1 MRMPAAFAERPPTH
15 VRFAQRR
22 IACAL
27 HDVWRRTRLRGDGTY
42 QPRLK
47 MVNGVEFDIA
57 SLSFDQLPQMYQIS
71 NLVAART
78 ASRFV
83 EEGYATGRAINSDAF
98 MEEAAK
104 HQHDGWV
111 DDHLDLL
118 VVAHRGDAELLVPY
132 DGLPEV
138 EREKNRAVVR
148 VALCEYETHLRSVFD
163 AGAASASGMHFQT
176 FAHELCALGSE
187 MRAAGELDEDAD
199 ILEIAVAKLLEKYEA
214 RSVAGSMASILLQA
228 KRSVAKAWGRD
239 AALDPAEAQ
248 AAVEKSA
255 EVSDFVRERIASKL
269 HATWRETRLC
279 EDGTYAPRMKELQG
293 LGAVDIASMG
303 FESLPREFQS
313 SNITAARTVGH
324 FIEAMLAVTN
334 QWEAGVQSDHFLEA
348 AAESQHTHWMKENCA
363 WADPAVLVPYGELA
377 EAEKQ
382 KTRSIV
388 RVARDEYVAYL
399 RNAYKR
405 GDAAKHGVDFE
416 TFSCE
421 LAKLASELRSSG
433 ELAKN
438 ADILDVDP
446 DLLSRRAHR
455 EGGPS
460 KAMVS
465 IFGKLKKIAKK
476 TKKKMKKTTKKL
488 AVRMSDSSPLTS
500 PLPSPLLA
508 SQRNLK
514 SMGKSL
520 SLVKL
525 LGRIPG
531 EVRDPKEKSRLLSQI
546 TENVLHPSSVISS
559 DEIEISRGVGYDD
572 DEYCESHSESGP
584 RSASDS
590 DETPEPQAEETSN
603 SGGFGV
609 QMRPAKPTRRTYA
622 SRKPAKP
629 TKPEPAAAALARRG
643 SSLMGQAHEAS
654 SSSAEPPMRVEKLSW
669 LAQQRKKTGKNNAVK
684 VEEKKSKSKSK
695 SKKQKQKQKQ
705 KKLDAKQRARESA
718 ATLAESQHRR
728 ATSTADYKP
737 ANQSKAAKMM
747 GVGQPTHVRSKSKVE
762 RMLGVGAG
770 ETGLLESSSAGGIS
784 IATSPCTTPPPS
796 PLLSPLGALAGSF
809 LKPKETLSLVV
820 VEERLASQGKFAKMM
835 GAESSAPAK
844 RDVNAVRR
852 ASQVDDGGVSA
863 AQRVHLRKRS
873 DEKGSGRAAKGR
885 GPPPKV
891 PMKAE
896 ARAKMET
903 LKSASNGGSVVDSQK
918 EKKKQKK
925 KAKAEA
931 EARARVAAA
940 ANAACLAAEAEERER
955 LAAKLDAARRAA
967 AAAEV
972 EAEAAEARRESRGSL
987 LERPSLLGF
996 DDLTEVSEEGSTDT
1010 SDESEDGDE
1019 LGELTPIGGTTPL
1032 SSSRSPR
1039 QRATGP
1045 PPPMPK
1051 RSAAQRRRSS
1061 VCVVQMERKR
1071 SAGAILGGSP
1081 RLDLRRGSNSNV
1093 LLAAARSEAR
1103 RSSSF
1108 SPRDGSSSPRSGR
1121 RGSRGSTGG
1130 SPRSRSSRDADAT
1143 RNGDAVHPLIQLER
1157 VKSQRMSFRKS
1168 MKLDQS
1174 QMMKLGK
1181 RASMKDIASHQKK
1194 AAEAAIVDKRL
1205 SQQISTL
1212 QRIASQPLI
1221 VDDAHVDYAGST
1233 KPEAGALELIALLKR
1248 KVSARGSGDESGRTL
1263 CSPESGEAAVRL
1275 FAADRNAMDAIVDAV
1290 KMRRAMQSSDSLAI
1304 ASAVKRA
1311 SVHVLTAAL
1320 RRILIDCYAP
1330 FIPDRISAAMSGV
1343 YHQKS
1348 AANMSEEAKI
1358 TALLPLVKR
1367 IDPERRVV
1375 LARFCV
1381 LLKSC
1386 SIAREHIDDL
1396 IDSWGSTMASLSTK
1410 NAKLASA

>member
-57 SLSFDQLPQMYQIS
+57 TLSFDQLPQMYQIS

-83 EEGYATGRAINSDAF
+83 EEGYATGRAVNSDAF

-148 VALCEYETHLRSVFD
+148 VALCEFETYVRSVFD

-214 RSVAGSMASILLQA
+214 GSVAGSMASILLQA

-248 AAVEKSA
+248 AAAEKTA

-269 HATWRETRLC
+269 HETWRETRLR

-293 LGAVDIASMG
+293 LGSVDIASMG

-313 SNITAARTVGH
+313 SNVTAARTVGH

-405 GDAAKHGVDFE
+405 GDAAVHGVDFE

-421 LAKLASELRSSG
+421 LAKLANELRSSG

-438 ADILDVDP
+438 ADILEVDP

-500 PLPSPLLA
+500 PLT
-508 SQRNLK
+508 
-514 SMGKSL
+514 KSL
-520 SLVKL
+520 SLGNL
-525 LGRIPG
+525 LGRRIPG

-546 TENVLHPSSVISS
+546 TEKALHPSSVTSS
-559 DEIEISRGVGYDD
+559 DEIEISRGVGGYN
-572 DEYCESHSESGP
+572 DEYCESHSESGSCS
-584 RSASDS
+584 RSGFDS
-590 DETPEPQAEETSN
+590 DETPEEST

-654 SSSAEPPMRVEKLSW
+654 SSSAEPPMRVKKLSW
-669 LAQQRKKTGKNNAVK
+669 LAQQRKKTVK

-695 SKKQKQKQKQ
+695 SKEKEKKQKQRQ

-931 EARARVAAA
+931 RARVAAA

-996 DDLTEVSEEGSTDT
+996 DDLAEVSEEGSTDT

-1061 VCVVQMERKR
+1061 VCVVKMERKR

-1081 RLDLRRGSNSNV
+1081 RLDLRRGSSSNV

-1343 YHQKS
+1343 YHQKT

-1367 IDPERRVV
+1367 IEPERRVV